1 MPQMEQAIDKLRLG
15 ERGHGTNGWV
25 NLDSHE
31 SADIVA
37 HLPELPRSVIER
49 QWSRIEGIHV
59 WEHLYKWDAE
69 ELAAI
74 LCKILRPG
82 GELVLEC
89 PNLEVACRALLGFG
103 RDQDRYHM
111 HVFYGDPQF
120 QDPSYT
126 HRWGYT
132 PATLTAQLIKYGGF
146 RKEDVRIERARH
158 HVPDRDFRIVAR
170 KR

>member
-1 MPQMEQAIDKLRLG
+1 MGQMEQVIDKLRLG
-15 ERGHGTNGWV
+15 ERGKGTKGWV
-25 NLDSHE
+25 NLDSHP

-37 HLPELPRSVIER
+37 QLPELPLSVIER

-74 LCKILRPG
+74 LKKILRPG

-89 PNLEVACRALLGFG
+89 PNLEVACRAMLGFG
-103 RDQDRYHM
+103 PVSNRYRM
-111 HVFYGDPQF
+111 HVFYGDPRRK
-120 QDPSYT
+120 DPSYG

-132 PATLTAQLIKYGGF
+132 PATLVAQLIEHGGF
-146 RKEDVRIERARH
+146 GKRDVRIERARH
-158 HVPDRDFRIVAR
+158 HVPDRDFRVVAR